1 MTAKDQKTRPQTGT
15 ETLREST
22 PMAPVSSLTR
32 RLLLAGGFA
41 LTISAAPLVAVAGS
55 HPAGSLPAVAACPAG
70 EVHDQASGACKPVTD
85 KAPGEPGSVNP
96 INPENVPLQPGE
108 VTSSRPGDV
117 GSLPEVNGIP
127 CNANHSGGGST
138 GQCIG
143 LEENQNTFKEPKTSI
158 STSP

>member
-1 MTAKDQKTRPQTGT
+1 MA
-15 ETLREST
+15 TL
-22 PMAPVSSLTR
+22 SSFTQ

-41 LTISAAPLVAVAGS
+41 LAVSAAPLVVAAAG
-55 HPAGSLPAVAACPAG
+55 HPAGPLPAVAACPTG
-70 EVHDQASGACKPVTD
+70 EVQDQASGACKPVTD
-85 KAPGEPGSVNP
+85 KTAGEPGTVNP
-96 INPENVPLQPGE
+96 INPENVPLQPNE
-108 VTSSRPGDV
+108 VTSSRAGDV

-143 LEENQNTFKEPKTSI
+143 LEENQNAFKEPKSSI